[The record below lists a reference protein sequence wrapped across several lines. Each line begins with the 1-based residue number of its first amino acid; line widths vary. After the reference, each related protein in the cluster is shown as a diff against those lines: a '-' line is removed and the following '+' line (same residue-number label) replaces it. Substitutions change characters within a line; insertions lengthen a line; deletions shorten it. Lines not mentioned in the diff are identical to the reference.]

1 MLFLDRPDWASCL
14 LFSQT
19 IHWFS
24 DPMCASLPRSSD
36 SVGGLLCYVDSMG
49 GLPRLFATGG
59 VSCNSPAR
67 DDDLGPSTS
76 QTVACCGPEPSEVQ
90 LRCGANDA
98 MDRHTGSRGAVP
110 FAPLKPYPIIAI
122 LGSSSGVPLGEDSRC
137 PSIRL
142 TGTAPTPHVD
152 VPRRSDAAQ

>member
-1 MLFLDRPDWASCL
+1 
-14 LFSQT
+14 
-19 IHWFS
+19 
-24 DPMCASLPRSSD
+24 MCASLPRSSD

-90 LRCGANDA
+90 LRGGANAA
-98 MDRHTGSRGAVP
+98 MDRPTVSPGAVP
-110 FAPLKPYPIIAI
+110 FASLKPYPIIAI
-122 LGSSSGVPLGEDSRC
+122 LGSDRGFPLGGGPRR

-142 TGTAPTPHVD
+142 ARDCTYA
-152 VPRRSDAAQ
+152 SC